1 MVGKERGQLVGGVL
15 RVMFDYDR
23 AQAQHREKGN
33 EVLRGV
39 GQDQRYP
46 VAGADSHLP
55 QGAGGSGDA
64 GIQLRVAQGLAA
76 EKGGGTVGEVG
87 YCGGEEIRQ
96 RGVVLEV

>member
-1 MVGKERGQLVGGVL
+1 
-15 RVMFDYDR
+15 MFDYDR

-39 GQDQRYP
+39 GQDQRHP

-55 QGAGGSGDA
+55 QGAGGSGDT
-64 GIQLRVAQGLAA
+64 GIQLRVAQGLAR

-87 YCGGEEIRQ
+87 YGGGEEIRQ